1 VYAPT
6 ETDKGG
12 LETARHWV
20 RLGATLH
27 FLLWS
32 VAGFLHNAPP
42 LDIPEQLVWGSQWVL
57 GTQKLPPLSS
67 WMLEAAWQIG
77 GMYGISML
85 AAGVSCTTYLLVF
98 ALGSRLMPVAQAG
111 AGALLLS
118 GVYYFSWPVPEFNHA
133 MLQIP
138 LWAAFFL
145 VFHICL
151 ESRGRRP
158 ALAAWSALGAIFAL
172 ALWAKYSSVLLGVT
186 AGLWLLA
193 SAKGR
198 AHLRTPGPWLGAAV
212 AMIVI
217 APHLVWLVQADFS
230 PLSYFE
236 GRAGRGSTPLK
247 FTVTQFIDHLP
258 AFLLMLLAGLFARK
272 PTAFS
277 GQRPGEND
285 AFLTVMGLAP
295 LCITVLVALV
305 LGLKLRDTW
314 GTPMFCLSGLLLV
327 RAVSGAASG
336 PRLRRL
342 ARYSLVLLAAVPV
355 CYMVFAIFG
364 PEWRGRAQRVNWPM
378 AAIGEE
384 VAKACKGTIGRLPT
398 VVAGENFL
406 AGLAALGIDRQTSGA
421 HRPAVVL
428 SADLDISPWIEA
440 EEMKRGT
447 AFVWRVWGSQLTAPR
462 PVGVLARRLTAK
474 PLKPRLVEIPWPRM
488 SHGAGLKIAIACVR
502 VP

>member
-247 FTVTQFIDHLP
+247 FTVT
-258 AFLLMLLAGLFARK
+258 
-272 PTAFS
+272 
-277 GQRPGEND
+277 
-285 AFLTVMGLAP
+285 
-295 LCITVLVALV
+295 
-305 LGLKLRDTW
+305 
-314 GTPMFCLSGLLLV
+314 
-327 RAVSGAASG
+327 
-336 PRLRRL
+336 
-342 ARYSLVLLAAVPV
+342 
-355 CYMVFAIFG
+355 
-364 PEWRGRAQRVNWPM
+364 
-378 AAIGEE
+378 
-384 VAKACKGTIGRLPT
+384 
-398 VVAGENFL
+398 
-406 AGLAALGIDRQTSGA
+406 
-421 HRPAVVL
+421 
-428 SADLDISPWIEA
+428 
-440 EEMKRGT
+440 
-447 AFVWRVWGSQLTAPR
+447 
-462 PVGVLARRLTAK
+462 
-474 PLKPRLVEIPWPRM
+474 
-488 SHGAGLKIAIACVR
+488 
-502 VP
+502 